1 MQKDD
6 QRVRT
11 GSRGDDSER
20 IQGENGN
27 LQAENP
33 KNATENQKDQHD

>member
-6 QRVRT
+6 QRERT
-11 GSRGDDSER
+11 RSRGDDSER
-20 IQGENGN
+20 KQGENGN
-27 LQAENP
+27 IQAENP